1 MTSTPASAGTWSC
14 RGTTRSDHNSW
25 RRREGCSKITCFL
38 TCNYNYNGLD
48 YSRFLYMLLFSAV
61 TPGKTNAPKHASVSW
76 LLSYSLQSKLNCF
89 PHSLLLESY
98 KYSSTNNSLEASN
111 KLASICATSALTV
124 TCETVSPEGHG
135 EPHSHHHVGSATIL
149 RWEHR
154 LKITPYLKE

>member
-38 TCNYNYNGLD
+38 TCDYNYNGLD
-48 YSRFLYMLLFSAV
+48 CSRFLYMLSPY
-61 TPGKTNAPKHASVSW
+61 T
-76 LLSYSLQSKLNCF
+76 LQPKLNRC
-89 PHSLLLESY
+89 PHSLLPESF
-98 KYSSTNNSLEASN
+98 KYVPLCPGCDTETTHFGSWSTNNSSESSN
-111 KLASICATSALTV
+111 KLANICATSAMTF

-135 EPHSHHHVGSATIL
+135 EPHSHHHVGSATVL
-149 RWEHR
+149 RRENS